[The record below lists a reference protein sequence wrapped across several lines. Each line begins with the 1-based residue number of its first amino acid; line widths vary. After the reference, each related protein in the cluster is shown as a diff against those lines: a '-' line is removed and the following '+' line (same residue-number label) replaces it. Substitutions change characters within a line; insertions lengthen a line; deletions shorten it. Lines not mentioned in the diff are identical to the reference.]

1 LDVKL
6 FKCRQT
12 QREDDDEDKVSRKKL
27 SSSLAQ
33 THSRDIR
40 YLCQ

>member
-1 LDVKL
+1 MSSLSSVGRRK
-6 FKCRQT
+6 
-12 QREDDDEDKVSRKKL
+12 READDEDKVSRKKL